1 MLSEVCLSDS
11 TAFPLGLLYRNHAI
25 NFTSNTEMLWNRR
38 SFFVCFLHSPSTL
51 LADYAIAFPNQT
63 LREHS
68 KTAILYFQR
77 RKQCSQKGNV
87 LLKFKFTTA
96 VIRVDSQLPHVTSL
110 HGSRFSILWGN
121 KPMKIYT
128 EDWRKDP

>member
-1 MLSEVCLSDS
+1 MLSEGCLSDS

-25 NFTSNTEMLWNRR
+25 NFTSNTEMLRNRR
-38 SFFVCFLHSPSTL
+38 SFFVCFLHSPSTP
-51 LADYAIAFPNQT
+51 LADYAIAFPNQP

-87 LLKFKFTTA
+87 LLKFNFTSSSYSGGLSAPAHNITTWQQ
-96 VIRVDSQLPHVTSL
+96 V
-110 HGSRFSILWGN
+110 
-121 KPMKIYT
+121 
-128 EDWRKDP
+128 